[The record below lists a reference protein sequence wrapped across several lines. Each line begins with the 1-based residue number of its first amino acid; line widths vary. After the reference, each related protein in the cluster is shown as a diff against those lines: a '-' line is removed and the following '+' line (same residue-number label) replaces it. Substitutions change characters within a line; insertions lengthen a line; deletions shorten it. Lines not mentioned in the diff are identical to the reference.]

1 MRSLT
6 IIPAVALGLAL
17 SGCIGGGRSD
27 AAINRSLDSV
37 HQPVVRIDS
46 FVFDADARSGN
57 LSPIEQRRI
66 NDWFDA
72 LGVRY
77 GDRIAIDAASG
88 PAPRAARDDLAMMVA
103 RRGMMVADHAPIT
116 SGTIPS
122 GHMRIVLT
130 RAIARVDGCPDWGTR
145 SAAFGNATTTSNYGC
160 ANNANL
166 AAMVADPT
174 DLVSG
179 RRGTGNDPLTAS
191 KAIEAYRTAPPTGA
205 GGLSNTN
212 TSGGGGGGGG
222 N

>member
-6 IIPAVALGLAL
+6 IFPAVALGLAL
-17 SGCIGGGRSD
+17 AGCMGGGRSD
-27 AAINRSLDSV
+27 ATINRSLDSV
-37 HQPVVRIDS
+37 HQPVVRVDS
-46 FVFDADARSGN
+46 FIFDADARSGN
-57 LSPIEQRRI
+57 LSPMEQRRI

-88 PAPRAARDDLAMMVA
+88 SAPRAARDELAMMVA
-103 RRGMMVADHAPIT
+103 RRGMMLADHSPIT
-116 SGTIPS
+116 EGAIPA

-130 RAIARVDGCPDWGTR
+130 RATARVEGCPDWGTR
-145 SAAFGNATTTSNYGC
+145 TAVFTNANTTSNYGC

-166 AAMVADPT
+166 AAMVADAT

-179 RRGTGNDPLTAS
+179 QRSNTNDPLTAS

-212 TSGGGGGGGG
+212 TGGGGGGGGG